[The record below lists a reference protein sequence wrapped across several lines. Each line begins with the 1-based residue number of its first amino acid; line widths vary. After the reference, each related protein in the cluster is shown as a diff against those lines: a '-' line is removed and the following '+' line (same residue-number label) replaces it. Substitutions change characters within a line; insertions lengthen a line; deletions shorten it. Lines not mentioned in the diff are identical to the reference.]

1 MPGATATPQLLV
13 DAGRLFWA
21 PLASTLPTN
30 TVIGSKFTDTWPVA
44 WLSLGATDDG
54 SEFNY
59 EIKVEPVK
67 SAEFFDPIK
76 YFTTDRSGSIA
87 FSMQNFALK
96 NYQYALNGGAY
107 TVVSGTT
114 TTQLTSLTPPV
125 PGAEVRAMI
134 GWESLD
140 ETMRIVMFQTI
151 SSGSIKSKFAKAPNT
166 AMIPAE
172 FNFEVP
178 VSPTYPWIMWVA
190 GQARI

>member
-1 MPGATATPQLLV
+1 MPGATATPQLLT
-13 DAGRLFWA
+13 DAGFTYWA

-30 TVIGSKFTDTWPVA
+30 TVTGSVFTDAWPVA
-44 WLSLGATDDG
+44 WLSMGATDDG
-54 SEFNY
+54 SEFTY

-76 YFTTDRSGSIA
+76 YFTTDRSGSFA
-87 FSMQNFALK
+87 LSMQNFALT
-96 NYQYALNGGAY
+96 NYKYALNGGAY
-107 TVVSGTT
+107 TIVSGTT

-140 ETMRIVMFQTI
+140 HTMRAVMFQTI

-172 FNFEVP
+172 FNFEIP
-178 VSPTYPWIMWVA
+178 VSPTYPWIFWVA

>member
-1 MPGATATPQLLV
+1 MPGTTATPQLLV
-13 DAGRLFWA
+13 DAGRLYWA

-30 TVIGSKFTDTWPVA
+30 TVVGSKFTDSWPVA

-87 FSMQNFALK
+87 FAMQNFALK

-107 TVVSGTT
+107 TIVSGTT
-114 TTQLTSLTPPV
+114 TTQLTSLTPPN
-125 PGAEVRAMI
+125 PGA
-134 GWESLD
+134 
-140 ETMRIVMFQTI
+140 
-151 SSGSIKSKFAKAPNT
+151 
-166 AMIPAE
+166 
-172 FNFEVP
+172 
-178 VSPTYPWIMWVA
+178 
-190 GQARI
+190 